1 MQRKVSL
8 SLALM
13 LCLAAVAQ
21 AAPSITLGNYNLL
34 ANTAGQTI
42 VINVTGIVP
51 NALTTPIAGNVG
63 NVNGMV
69 LGVAVNEGGPDYGD
83 VPGPTITAIDVDGG
97 PSIWVAPQS
106 PSGHNAPA
114 EFFDGGGM
122 LAQSSFLTV
131 AGFVNVNGGILATLV
146 IDTTGFGP
154 GIHKLTLSGGAVD
167 ANLGNTEL
175 SGNLPNGTVI
185 VYDSPFYG
193 DTAGQITIVPEPSSV
208 VLGLFAV
215 AGLGAVAIRKRRARR
230 A

>member
-1 MQRKVSL
+1 MQRKVCL

-21 AAPSITLGNYNLL
+21 ASPTITLGNYNLL
-34 ANTAGQTI
+34 PNTAGQQI

-51 NALTTPIAGNVG
+51 NAGNTAAPG

-69 LGVAVNEGGPDYGD
+69 FSVAIGEGGPGFGG
-83 VPGPTITAIDVDGG
+83 VIGPVMTAIDVDSG

-106 PSGHNAPA
+106 PAGHNAPA
-114 EFFDGGGM
+114 DFIDAGGQLG
-122 LAQSSFLTV
+122 QSSFLTIS
-131 AGFVNVNGGILATLV
+131 GFVNVTGGVLATLIV
-146 IDTTGFGP
+146 DTTGFGP
-154 GIHKLTLSGGAVD
+154 GTHKLTLSGGVIEE
-167 ANLGNTEL
+167 NLGNTEL
-175 SGNLPNGTVI
+175 SGSSTPDPTII
-185 VYDSPFYG
+185 VYQFYDG
-193 DTAGQITIVPEPSSV
+193 TGGQITIVPEPSSV